1 MTWCLLLGMRAQL
14 HALKLR
20 NLQLRFRDVMPGE
33 ATAKLRQ
40 AWKEEIEARQNRGS
54 TRAKTN
60 LVATAPAPAPAA
72 TAAVFT
78 TTATTATTAVFTTTT
93 AAAAA
98 GGALFAR
105 LGHVNR
111 EGATANFLAVQSGNG
126 LLRFFG
132 GAHGDEPK
140 SARTTGFPVHQQI
153 GFSNRAMRAKR
164 VLQVV
169 FGGVEGKISYKQFI
183 THVMLYCPTNR
194 HFLQTV
200 PERRV

>member
-60 LVATAPAPAPAA
+60 LVATASATATAAPAA
-72 TAAVFT
+72 P
-78 TTATTATTAVFTTTT
+78 AVFTTTT

-164 VLQVV
+164 VL
-169 FGGVEGKISYKQFI
+169 
-183 THVMLYCPTNR
+183 
-194 HFLQTV
+194 
-200 PERRV
+200 